1 LGDPKFILLDANI
14 YRNKFYFSF
23 MARDAKF
30 RPTTDEM
37 FFCGFAPF
45 VKVLIFLW
53 SAPDLILFRFIGYKM
68 LHFVT
73 HLDAVLHFSSAVPP
87 THAKSLN
94 FWPPLFFP
102 KELNHAELGRCG
114 ARAPHWG

>member
-1 LGDPKFILLDANI
+1 
-14 YRNKFYFSF
+14 

-53 SAPDLILFRFIGYKM
+53 SAPDLIFFRFIGYKM

-73 HLDAVLHFSSAVPP
+73 HLDAVLHFFVRRAPNPRQESKFLA
-87 THAKSLN
+87 
-94 FWPPLFFP
+94 PLFFP
-102 KELNHAELGRCG
+102 KELNHAESGRCG
-114 ARAPHWG
+114 ARVPHWG